1 MNRNLD
7 ILLDCALCSAYFPQ
21 LIQRGVLCILN
32 TEIHFIS
39 TFEFIS
45 NIWCKNLGS
54 KTVKGKTLQNCW
66 LSLCSLQ
73 DSRTPLIVFCNLLP
87 DWSVTFK
94 KGRTDNRFFLICQ
107 KLFNI
112 CHGEWLSGLG
122 RVIQI
127 ERSTA
132 QTPLGGWLGFG
143 TQPCYEATGN
153 GQVTIA
159 FIQWRTSGDRGC
171 HFIKW
176 PSVSGGTQIEK
187 NGLYSTTPKSISSKS
202 ILCHP
207 GVSTSSKSIDEVF
220 RVIVFWNISFKT
232 VNCPARNFV

>member
-1 MNRNLD
+1 M
-7 ILLDCALCSAYFPQ
+7 
-21 LIQRGVLCILN
+21 
-32 TEIHFIS
+32 
-39 TFEFIS
+39 
-45 NIWCKNLGS
+45 
-54 KTVKGKTLQNCW
+54 KGKTLQNCW

-94 KGRTDNRFFLICQ
+94 KGRTDNRVFLNCQ

-127 ERSTA
+127 ERSPA

-143 TQPCYEATGN
+143 TQPCYEASGN

-171 HFIKW
+171 HVIKW

-207 GVSTSSKSIDEVF
+207 GVSASSKNIDEVF
-220 RVIVFWNISFKT
+220 RVIVFLRQSTVKKFLTSQKFCVNPCWVPSKSYWSLSYWMKT
-232 VNCPARNFV
+232 SQDGCMRL